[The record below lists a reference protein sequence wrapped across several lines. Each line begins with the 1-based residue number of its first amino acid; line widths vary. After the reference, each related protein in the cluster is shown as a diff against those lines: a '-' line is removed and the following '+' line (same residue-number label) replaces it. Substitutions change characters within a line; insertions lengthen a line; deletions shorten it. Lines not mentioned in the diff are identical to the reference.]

1 MDLTLDDIRAVVAF
15 AADCADL
22 VLPGFEDAVP
32 DDVRPREALAAART
46 FAGGGPRTVAQ
57 RTAAFAAHRAAEAAP
72 TEVARLGAQ
81 ACGDAAAAAY
91 LHPLAQA
98 TQVGHVLRSAACAA
112 RVAELTGSGAGVADL
127 AGRAGPRVRA
137 VLLRYPAAP
146 GGRSRPARLVA
157 ELDAAVR
164 GLPG

>member
-1 MDLTLDDIRAVVAF
+1 MDLSLDDVRAVAAF
-15 AADCADL
+15 AADCAEL
-22 VLPGFEDAVP
+22 VLPGFEAAVP
-32 DDVRPREALAAART
+32 DDVRPREALDAARA
-46 FAGGGPRTVAQ
+46 FAGGGPRTLAQ
-57 RTAAFAAHRAAEAAP
+57 RTTAVAAHRAAKAAP

-112 RVAELTGSGAGVADL
+112 RVAELTGSGAGVAEL

-137 VLLRYPAAP
+137 VLLRYPTAP
-146 GGRSRPARLVA
+146 AGRSRPAQLVA

-164 GLPG
+164 DLPG